1 MSLDL
6 RKFDTP
12 RFIISALVLAMTSC
26 HRKIIT
32 AIQSTLLLIFQ
43 HFNEL
48 FFSRNSRSYS
58 RKKTSSRTLKH
69 PAPFDADENRL
80 ERHNKKMHSELLL
93 LHISAEKSAMSERTN
108 TCRFLHTS
116 TFGSLVTT
124 FVFRRHLFIRSGEYK
139 HGERL
144 KNARVLHHT
153 TTALHR
159 ARNILSIFIAFPPNK
174 KTTLFI
180 SILALLV
187 ITQKIVPQ
195 RSFVYCSS
203 RPARYKLCKNFYF
216 SLFLP
221 LFFWILLN
229 DIRVLMK
236 N

>member
-1 MSLDL
+1 MSSFSAEIQEVIQE
-6 RKFDTP
+6 KKPQVEHSNTP
-12 RFIISALVLAMTSC
+12 PHLMQTKTGL
-26 HRKIIT
+26 KDIT
-32 AIQSTLLLIFQ
+32 KKCTANFYYCTFQ
-43 HFNEL
+43 
-48 FFSRNSRSYS
+48 
-58 RKKTSSRTLKH
+58 RKKC
-69 PAPFDADENRL
+69 N
-80 ERHNKKMHSELLL
+80 
-93 LHISAEKSAMSERTN
+93 ERTHKHLQA
-108 TCRFLHTS
+108 FLHTS
-116 TFGSLVTT
+116 TFSALLTT

-203 RPARYKLCKNFYF
+203 RPARYKLCKNFFSSLCRFFFFLDIIEWYTSFNEKLKNYF
-216 SLFLP
+216 CAGE
-221 LFFWILLN
+221 
-229 DIRVLMK
+229 
-236 N
+236 